1 MPVRDLRSLLDSIRR
16 SLKVAGAFFR
26 LGFQQELSYPLGF
39 LTSQLSAVIPA
50 FIFYFVA
57 RSVDRP
63 DYFTFVLVGLIGAR
77 FLDAAMRGFSTEI
90 DVAINRG
97 WLEMFLVEPVRWR
110 MLPISMVQWRT
121 VQGTFNALLLGLIGM
136 LLGARFEWSQ
146 LPMVILIVIFGFIS
160 GLAIG
165 TLSASLKVLA
175 KSGDPILFLYG
186 LAAQVF
192 GGVFF
197 PVSTLPA
204 PIRWIS
210 WLIPHTYVVA
220 AMRGALTPGAAV
232 SSGLTLSEALLA
244 LVAFCAIVFPVSMWL
259 YGRAL
264 EYGRKLGVL
273 GGY

>member
-1 MPVRDLRSLLDSIRR
+1 MAVVDVRSGLDSVRR
-16 SLKVAGAFFR
+16 SFKVAGAFFR
-26 LGFQQELSYPLGF
+26 LGLQQELSYPLGF
-39 LTSQLSAVIPA
+39 VTSQLSAVVPA
-50 FIFYFVA
+50 IIFFFVA
-57 RSVDRP
+57 QSVDRP
-63 DYFTFVLVGLIGAR
+63 DYFTFVLVGMIGSK

-97 WLEMFLVEPVRWR
+97 WLEMFLVEPVHWR

-121 VQGTFNALLLGLIGM
+121 VQGTFNALLLALIGIM
-136 LLGARFEWSQ
+136 LGARFTWTQ
-146 LPMVILIVIFGFIS
+146 LPMVVLIVLFGFIA

-197 PVSTLPA
+197 PIDTLPSQL
-204 PIRWIS
+204 RWIS

-220 AMRGALTPGAAV
+220 AMRGALTPGATV
-232 SSGLTLSEALLA
+232 DSGMPTGQALLA
-244 LVAFCAIVFPVSMWL
+244 LIVFCAILFPMSMWL

-264 EYGRKLGVL
+264 QYGRKLGVL